1 MPDTIQMKRLIH
13 KDLLLVIII
22 SAIAIA
28 IVVAVWQNY
37 VEDIEHI
44 EQRINQPPKKSFN

>member
-1 MPDTIQMKRLIH
+1 MIKIADMNRSTLR
-13 KDLLLVIII
+13 DLLLVIMI
-22 SAIAIA
+22 STIAIA

-44 EQRINQPPKKSFN
+44 EQRINQPNN